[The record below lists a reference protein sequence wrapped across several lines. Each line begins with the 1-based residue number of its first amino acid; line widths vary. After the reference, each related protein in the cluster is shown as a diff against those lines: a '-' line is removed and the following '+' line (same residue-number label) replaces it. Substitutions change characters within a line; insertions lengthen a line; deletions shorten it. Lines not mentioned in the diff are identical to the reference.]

1 MNEDRERFLQEMAAS
16 APSLAEQMGDEIERA
31 IPVFAH
37 AGPDIR
43 SAQRG
48 SNLHACA
55 AMIDLMYG
63 GEPAS
68 DVLQRLVRLGIPPM
82 DAGIG
87 LDEVMHAYRI
97 AAETFWRYFE
107 RCAGSYP
114 GLDKTFVLDAAV
126 RSHRFLNE
134 LSTAVARRY
143 LELQY
148 RALGRREEAERAVV
162 EALVGTRPRFE
173 EATRAARGL
182 QVQLTGNWSVAVA
195 ELASGDQHPPG
206 TLAPATATLR
216 DRLRRSSGRI
226 FVTPFEGALV
236 VVMEGAV
243 VSGSDSTWDDV
254 TVGFGR
260 VYPGPQGIRTSYGEA
275 REALTIALRKGLQQM
290 RFEDAW
296 LDRFFL
302 GMISA
307 DELSDAVL
315 EGLRSLPSE
324 KRKRLEATLEAY
336 LDAGGSVTRAARALH
351 LHPQSLRY
359 RLSVLQ
365 KILAPLGSAD
375 GRLALAIAI
384 KSSRLFADQTTRV
397 TSDR

>member
-1 MNEDRERFLQEMAAS
+1 MNEDRERFLREMAES
-16 APSLAEQMGDEIERA
+16 APSLAEQMADEIERA

-37 AGPDIR
+37 AGTDIR
-43 SAQRG
+43 SAQRD
-48 SNLHACA
+48 SNLHACT

-63 GEPAS
+63 GEATS
-68 DVLQRLVRLGIPPM
+68 DVLQRLVRIGIPPM

-114 GLDKTFVLDAAV
+114 GLDKAFVLDAAV

-143 LELQY
+143 LEVQY
-148 RALGRREEAERAVV
+148 RALGRREEAERAIV

-173 EATRAARGL
+173 EATRAARAL

-195 ELASGDQHPPG
+195 EATSGDQHPSE
-206 TLAPATATLR
+206 TLALATATLR
-216 DRLRRSSGRI
+216 DRLRHSSGGV

-236 VVMEGAV
+236 AVMEGAG
-243 VSGSDSTWDDV
+243 VSVSDAIWDEV

-275 REALTIALRKGLQQM
+275 RESLTIALRKGLHQM

-315 EGLRSLPSE
+315 DGFRQLSPE
-324 KRKRLEATLEAY
+324 KRKRLEETLEAY
-336 LDAGGSVTRAARALH
+336 LDAGGSVTRAAGVLH

-365 KILAPLGSAD
+365 KILDPALGSAD

-384 KSSRLFADQTTRV
+384 KSSRLFAR
-397 TSDR
+397 SDDRLTAD